1 VVGGGGGLGHGFL
14 QLLEPCGR
22 RELVSHLIAL
32 PIIVVG
38 ALDVSPD
45 GDDIVQS

>member
-1 VVGGGGGLGHGFL
+1 VVGGGGLGHGFL
-14 QLLEPCGR
+14 QLLELCGC